1 MNTEFFIAR
10 KVSKN
15 VVDGKKVSQ
24 PIVKISIVC
33 IAIAMLVNIITLA
46 VVKGFQNEVRNK
58 VIGFGSHAIITKS
71 GENSIFESEPILKQQ
86 SFFQSLKKENY
97 LHHIQPVAYKPV
109 VLQSDAKG
117 NYNQEIEGVLM
128 KGIDETYDWEFI
140 KKHLKSGRIPNITS
154 SATSDELLISQK
166 IASRLNYKVG
176 DNVRA
181 FFVKNKPVKKIFK
194 LVGIYETGFE
204 EMDKQLIFCDIK
216 TIQQLNDW
224 GIQTTINVHDTLKN
238 GGLVISAE
246 TNGGNGKYR
255 YDWGIGFEKYGGF
268 TLHSLEDTNI
278 RVIVSDY
285 WMFVDGHNEET
296 AIPDTSYISIKVH
309 GSGVTP
315 SNLKLN
321 EDGTVQKDYIDELG
335 FHYYIPTN
343 GTGKLEVKIIPGKG
357 SFQKYVGAF
366 ECTVKDWDKLDE
378 SIDQIRKK
386 VILSEKNT
394 LLEVTSIVENQAD
407 LFVWLSFL
415 DINVWIIICLMILIG
430 IINMG
435 SALLVM
441 ILVKTNFIGLL
452 KALGSDDW
460 MIRKIFLYQAFF
472 LILKGM
478 LWGNGIG
485 IVFCLLQQKFKF
497 LSLNPEVYYL
507 DAVPIH
513 ISIGSIVLLNIG
525 TLLVCLAALII
536 PSYVITRIAPAK
548 SIKFN

>member
-10 KVSKN
+10 KVNKN

-24 PIVKISIVC
+24 PIVKISIIC

-46 VVKGFQNEVRNK
+46 VVKGFQDEVRNK

-86 SFFQSLKKENY
+86 SFYQSLKKESY
-97 LHHIQPVAYKPV
+97 LQHIQPVAYKPV
-109 VLQSDAKG
+109 VLQSDSKG
-117 NYNQEIEGVLM
+117 TYNQEIEGVLM
-128 KGIDETYDWEFI
+128 KGIDETYDWDFI
-140 KKHLKSGRIPNITS
+140 KKHLKSGRIPTITS
-154 SATSDELLISQK
+154 STTSDELLISQK

-176 DNVRA
+176 DKVRA

-224 GIQTTINVHDTLKN
+224 GIQTTINLHDTLRN

-255 YDWGIGFEKYGGF
+255 YDWGIGYEKYGGF
-268 TLHSLEDTNI
+268 TLHTLQDTII

-285 WMFVDGHNEET
+285 WMFIDGENEET
-296 AIPDTSYISIKVH
+296 AIPDTSYLTIKVH
-309 GSGVTP
+309 GIGVTP
-315 SNLKLN
+315 SNFKLN
-321 EDGTVQKDYIDELG
+321 SDGTVQKEYLDDLG
-335 FHYYIPTN
+335 FHYFIPTN
-343 GTGKLEVKIIPGKG
+343 GRGKLEVKITPGKG

-378 SIDQIRKK
+378 TIDKIRKQ
-386 VILSEKNT
+386 VILTEKNN
-394 LLEVTSIVENQAD
+394 LLEVTSIVENQSD

-452 KALGSDDW
+452 KALGTNDW
-460 MIRKIFLYQAFF
+460 TIRKIFLYQASF

-497 LSLNPEVYYL
+497 LSLNAEVYYL

-513 ISIGSIVLLNIG
+513 LSVGSIILLNVG
-525 TLLVCLAALII
+525 TLFVCLIALII